1 MKKKNLI
8 MYLFCLLLCS
18 CTEKCNEEHVDVTI
32 CNNSSEKIY
41 YAVEFGR
48 NIPKG
53 DSLKSSSFRY
63 KDYFVSLD
71 AGQKDAIDFQ
81 TRYLYDGLQVLIIKS
96 STMDMYDN
104 KSFYEADDVCDKRF
118 ILSYNELEKM
128 GFVIEYKDNSE
139 NQGDMSP

>member
-1 MKKKNLI
+1 M
-8 MYLFCLLLCS
+8 
-18 CTEKCNEEHVDVTI
+18 TI

-81 TRYLYDGLQVLIIKS
+81 KRYLYDGLQMLIIKS

-128 GFVIEYKDNSE
+128 GFTIQYED
-139 NQGDMSP
+139 DF

>member
-1 MKKKNLI
+1 MKKKNFI
-8 MYLFCLLLCS
+8 MYLCCLLLCS

-32 CNNSSEKIY
+32 CNNSAEKIY

-81 TRYLYDGLQVLIIKS
+81 KRYLYDGLQMLIIKS

-128 GFVIEYKDNSE
+128 GFTIQYED
-139 NQGDMSP
+139 DF

>member
-1 MKKKNLI
+1 M
-8 MYLFCLLLCS
+8 
-18 CTEKCNEEHVDVTI
+18 
-32 CNNSSEKIY
+32 IY

-71 AGQKDAIDFQ
+71 ADQKDIIDFQ
-81 TRYLYDGLQVLIIKS
+81 TRYLYDGLQILIIKY

-139 NQGDMSP
+139 NQGDM